1 MDHIKAKID
10 AKNARIA
17 EKFKDAS
24 QYTEFDVY
32 GLVEAMRAHRDE
44 MITRG
49 EATVR
54 AFQATADAIRNNT
67 KMADSYVTDLDVNE
81 LQECQKALK
90 ALYVL
95 QNAGLKTI
103 KLKVDGSPNFYEQ
116 IINISKGHS
125 FVFELPADVKAKLGN
140 VTPMPQPK
148 ASS

>member
-10 AKNARIA
+10 AKHARIA
-17 EKFKDAS
+17 DKFKDAS
-24 QYTEFDVY
+24 QYTEFDVN
-32 GLVEAMRAHRDE
+32 GLADEMRAHRDE
-44 MITRG
+44 MITKG

-67 KMADSYVTDLDVNE
+67 EMTDSYVTDLDVNE

-90 ALYVL
+90 ALWRL
-95 QNAGLKTI
+95 QEAGLKTI
-103 KLKVDGSPNFYEQ
+103 KLKVDGSRNFYEQ
-116 IINISKGHS
+116 IIDISKGHS
-125 FVFELPADVKAKLGN
+125 YVFELPADVKAKMGN